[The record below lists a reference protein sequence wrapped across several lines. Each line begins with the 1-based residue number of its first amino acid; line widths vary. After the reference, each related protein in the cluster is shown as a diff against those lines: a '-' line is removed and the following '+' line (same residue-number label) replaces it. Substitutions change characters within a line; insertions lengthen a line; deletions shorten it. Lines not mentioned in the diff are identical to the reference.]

1 MLWPLS
7 LEAVGVQ
14 NKPKGLILEKMKGE
28 ANVGNT
34 GEVLQGL
41 LFENWTNLP

>member
-14 NKPKGLILEKMKGE
+14 NKAKGLILEKMKG
-28 ANVGNT
+28 VGNM
-34 GEVLQGL
+34 GEVWQGL